1 MGNQFAGQILFG
13 STRTPE
19 STRVRRV
26 AELVTHIP
34 ANRAEDKTTKTDR
47 VHPVKLL
54 SHFEEKGYGILL
66 PHPSPS
72 LERIKNGNIIC
83 CKIDRWIGLVLE
95 GTWIEDF
102 KYFYSISIK
111 TCFSFYLDGKKRDKI
126 LERRIYIEIIVRWIG
141 LQFGYK
147 FLFLEKQIQILF
159 ESTWRNIN
167 IGIWYET
174 FLSIQ

>member
-1 MGNQFAGQILFG
+1 MRNRFAGQILFG

-72 LERIKNGNIIC
+72 LERIKNGNIC
-83 CKIDRWIGLVLE
+83 CKIDE
-95 GTWIEDF
+95 
-102 KYFYSISIK
+102 
-111 TCFSFYLDGKKRDKI
+111 LD
-126 LERRIYIEIIVRWIG
+126 
-141 LQFGYK
+141 
-147 FLFLEKQIQILF
+147 
-159 ESTWRNIN
+159 
-167 IGIWYET
+167 
-174 FLSIQ
+174 